1 MPTDTGLG
9 IATTF
14 GQKRPMPT
22 WTACIARVHVN
33 RKSGVVQLEKL
44 TIVVAAGTIPLRED
58 RCTGARAPSGPTTVF
73 KKLTKNLHGSN
84 GDRCREAVPL
94 CLRSVKLLAAT
105 GGHPLGDRSVTDP
118 GQAACVS
125 CPIACSGCRRRDSY
139 GLLGRSWAVLRDLY
153 RIMILSRL
161 IGQGRIPRVGPPP
174 VARDQRGEAQRA
186 AGETVR
192 TAPSPAVI

>member
-22 WTACIARVHVN
+22 WTVCVARLHVN

-44 TIVVAAGTIPLRED
+44 TIVVAARTIPLRED
-58 RCTGARAPSGPTTVF
+58 PSTGARAPSGSTTVF
-73 KKLTKNLHGSN
+73 KKLTNNLHGSN

-105 GGHPLGDRSVTDP
+105 RGHPVGDRSVTDP
-118 GQAACVS
+118 GQAA
-125 CPIACSGCRRRDSY
+125 
-139 GLLGRSWAVLRDLY
+139 
-153 RIMILSRL
+153 
-161 IGQGRIPRVGPPP
+161 
-174 VARDQRGEAQRA
+174 
-186 AGETVR
+186 
-192 TAPSPAVI
+192 